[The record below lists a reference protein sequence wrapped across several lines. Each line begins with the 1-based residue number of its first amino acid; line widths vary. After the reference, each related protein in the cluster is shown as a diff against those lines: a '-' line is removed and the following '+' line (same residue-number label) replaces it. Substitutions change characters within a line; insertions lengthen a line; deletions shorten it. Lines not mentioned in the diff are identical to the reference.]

1 LKNVVIFLSILIFPL
16 LVNAETALHVQGNYE
31 RYFNGQLDANSA
43 FIDLIKI
50 DSNKYRVSGTS
61 SWIGDPSSGLI
72 NVGEIGGIV
81 ALDGN
86 QIHYDID
93 GCELLISLEHNALV
107 VSDDNGCGGLNVSF
121 NGRYVKN
128 EQNQ

>member
-1 LKNVVIFLSILIFPL
+1 MKNVVIFLSILIFPL

>member
-1 LKNVVIFLSILIFPL
+1 MKNVVIFLSILIFPL

-81 ALDGN
+81 TLDGN